1 MGPPLTILDAY
12 GVVAA
17 IAGERA
23 RADVE
28 RLRYGDDQSLRISAA
43 NLAEVVDRLVRVH
56 GFPLRNVVRQVD
68 LIRAGGLDLV
78 VVDEAIGQRAG
89 DLRAVHYHRE
99 RSAVSLADCLALA
112 TAESVGEALATP
124 DPALAAMARAEGIE
138 VIPLPDSR
146 GRRP

>member
-1 MGPPLTILDAY
+1 MASSRPSLANEQEPMSSGFVTVTTRACASAPPTW
-12 GVVAA
+12 
-17 IAGERA
+17 
-23 RADVE
+23 
-28 RLRYGDDQSLRISAA
+28 
-43 NLAEVVDRLVRVH
+43 
-56 GFPLRNVVRQVD
+56 P
-68 LIRAGGLDLV
+68 
-78 VVDEAIGQRAG
+78 RAG

-146 GRRP
+146 GHRP